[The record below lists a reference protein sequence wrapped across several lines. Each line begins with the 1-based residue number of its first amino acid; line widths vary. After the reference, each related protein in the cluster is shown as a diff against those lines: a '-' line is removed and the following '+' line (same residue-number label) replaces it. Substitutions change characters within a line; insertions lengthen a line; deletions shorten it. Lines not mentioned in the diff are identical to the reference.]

1 MIEIDKI
8 YFFKTVDKSPFVYE
22 NQSTVFGDVDV
33 NSVIPNLLDTLELVE
48 SIAIEFDECIR
59 AYLDYD
65 VNLDFEQNMPLEGAV
80 PYQSN
85 SIYNYRLN
93 LVREN
98 SNKAYSNEF
107 TRYASYL
114 ASDVWQIAYH
124 TIGNEWFICYAE
136 LGIINTIIDNNII
149 QSINFEAL
157 NAKEEIFNIT
167 AFTLI

>member
-8 YFFKTVDKSPFVYE
+8 YFFKTIDKNPFVYANE
-22 NQSTVFGDVDV
+22 VGVFGTVTV
-33 NSVIPNLLDTLELVE
+33 NATIPNLLDLLQLET

-65 VNLDFEQNMPLEGAV
+65 INLDFEQNMPLEGAV

-98 SNKAYSNEF
+98 SAKIYSNEF
-107 TRYASYL
+107 ARYASYL
-114 ASDVWQIAYH
+114 ASSVWQIAYH

-136 LGIINTIIDNNII
+136 LGVINTITDNHII

-167 AFTLI
+167 TFELI